1 MIKSMKVMSVFS
13 LEISKVTTEREY
25 RESTVV

>member
-25 RESTVV
+25 RDNLQ